1 MSVRDERDFLLRMI
15 AMAAATVARLRGR
28 LTGGDGG
35 SAAEVVQSARAAQA
49 ELLGRD
55 GALLQKLD
63 PASAAQMLGPERILA
78 WADLLQL
85 EADALR
91 AAGKADEARAVEI
104 RALALVSLIKR

>member
-1 MSVRDERDFLLRMI
+1 MSVRDERDYLLRMI

-28 LTGGDGG
+28 LTGGGGG
-35 SAAEVVQSARAAQA
+35 SAAEVVQSVRAAQA

-55 GALLQKLD
+55 GALLRMLD
-63 PASAAQMLGPERILA
+63 PASAAQMLGPERIPA

-91 AAGKADEARAVEI
+91 ADGKSAEADAVEARVNV
-104 RALALVSLIKR
+104 LKS

>member
-1 MSVRDERDFLLRMI
+1 MSVRDERDYLLRMI

-28 LTGGDGG
+28 LTGGEGG
-35 SAAEVVQSARAAQA
+35 IAAEVVTSARTAQA

-55 GALLQKLD
+55 GALLRMLD
-63 PASAAQMLGPERILA
+63 PTSAAQMLGPERIPV

-91 AAGKADEARAVEI
+91 ADGKVDEANAVEARAK
-104 RALALVSLIKR
+104 ALRPSR